1 MLLGWS
7 EEEVKRFRIENFMPT
22 LIRDK
27 HPEFMGRYN
36 KTGQSYI
43 INSKVTMFIKK
54 SNGYVIPVELYIKF
68 HFSIDYQYTFLAIV
82 KPFYE
87 MTPFA
92 NGVKYNINQLIFL
105 IVENDAD
112 GRISEFSESC
122 FKMLSGYGFKPTLEI
137 NGITKTISDVIIDF
151 DFTAIRRSRQ
161 DRYMTN
167 QIYESVHK
175 VDLNQFNDSNSM
187 TYEYNM
193 KRGQLLTSILQNN
206 GGIVTAKTR
215 LFEERY
221 SGGILDMNI
230 FCFAFIN
237 ENDGNGSII
246 RGGSSVSSKV
256 GSRSPHIKNG
266 TIDNKTAIKEQEA
279 DDHAEER
286 LGEDGEGK
294 ISQSGGSSYS
304 ASSGGTST
312 TSMAEFRNFHS
323 FSE

>member
-1 MLLGWS
+1 
-7 EEEVKRFRIENFMPT
+7 
-22 LIRDK
+22 
-27 HPEFMGRYN
+27 
-36 KTGQSYI
+36 
-43 INSKVTMFIKK
+43 
-54 SNGYVIPVELYIKF
+54 
-68 HFSIDYQYTFLAIV
+68 LAIV

-105 IVENDAD
+105 IVENDSD

-122 FKMLSGYGFKPTLEI
+122 SKMLSGYGFKPTLEI
-137 NGITKTISDVIIDF
+137 NGITKSISDVIIDF
-151 DFTAIRRSRQ
+151 DFTSIRRSRQ

-167 QIYESVHK
+167 QIYEGVHK

-206 GGIVTAKTR
+206 EGIVSARTR

-256 GSRSPHIKNG
+256 GSRGPHIKNG
-266 TIDNKTAIKEQEA
+266 TIDTKAVIKEQEA
-279 DDHAEER
+279 EDHAEER